1 MSNPRMCARS
11 ELHDLA
17 RAESLGEDVAGKVVR
32 LLKGGAD
39 PHQAD
44 ADGNTAF
51 NIAAAN
57 SPVCGRLMT
66 NHWLQRA
73 LAGQGPKGLNDPS
86 GSHGSTLA
94 QYIAKW
100 SADDEIE
107 EQVETGLAKGL
118 KIDTPNKSGWT
129 PLAAASAM
137 GRVKAVEVFARRYSR
152 EARCL
157 KTTEAYET
165 SYDGHKV
172 VYAAGLT
179 AAELAA
185 ARLEQDK
192 GLSEEMKRSLAECA
206 RVSGAGA

>member
-1 MSNPRMCARS
+1 MNSDLLSVHSNLHECAK
-11 ELHDLA
+11 
-17 RAESLGEDVAGKVVR
+17 AESRGEDVAGRVAR
-32 LLKGGAD
+32 LLKDGAD
-39 PHQAD
+39 PHQQD

-66 NHWLQRA
+66 DHWLRLA

-107 EQVETGLAKGL
+107 EQIAAGLARGL

-129 PLAAASAM
+129 PLAAAAAM
-137 GRVKAVEVFARRYSR
+137 GRVKAVEVFAGRYSR
-152 EARCL
+152 EALCL
-157 KTTEAYET
+157 KTTEAYEA

-179 AAELAA
+179 AAGLAA

-192 GLSEEMKRSLAECA
+192 GLSAEMKKALAECV
-206 RVSGAGA
+206 RVLGSF

>member
-1 MSNPRMCARS
+1 MSDLHACA
-11 ELHDLA
+11 E
-17 RAESLGEDVAGKVVR
+17 AESRGEDVAARVAR
-32 LLKGGAD
+32 LLNEGAD
-39 PHQAD
+39 PHRTD

-57 SPVCGRLMT
+57 SPVTGRLMT
-66 NHWLQRA
+66 NHWLKSA
-73 LAGQGPKGLNDPS
+73 LNGQGPKGLNDPS

-107 EQVETGLAKGL
+107 AQIRDGLAGGL

-129 PLAAASAM
+129 PLSAAAM
-137 GRVKAVEVFARRYSR
+137 GRLKAVEVFARRYSR
-152 EARCL
+152 ESLSL
-157 KTTEAYET
+157 KTTEVYET
-165 SYDGHKV
+165 SYNGHKV

-185 ARLEQDK
+185 ARLAQDK
-192 GLSEEMKRSLAECA
+192 GLSEEMKTALAGCIRA
-206 RVSGAGA
+206 LAA